1 MSCRANFAPSG
12 CRFEIQQAGI
22 AEIPMDSAKAKSKN
36 ERNEYVL
43 FRVLC
48 TPFTKLTMHCNN
60 PELYPSATGQQAGQP
75 RYGHLIGNRWVDS
88 TADALPVI
96 APATGEHFAW
106 ISGGGSAEIDAAV
119 AAARNALDG
128 EWGLVTATERGRLMQ
143 KFASLVL
150 ASEERLA
157 WVEAHDTG
165 KPISQARTDIRA
177 VARYFE
183 FYGGAADKIHG
194 EVIPYLNGYNVSVV
208 REPLG
213 ITAHITPWNYPAQ
226 MFGRTIAPALAM
238 GNAAVLKPAE
248 EACLICMEL
257 GALAVEA
264 GFPAGALNIVTGLGE
279 QAGAA
284 LTRHP
289 GINFVSFTGS
299 PEVGRLVQESAAIH
313 HVPVVLELGGKSPQV
328 VFADADLEAAASMV
342 CRGITQNAGQTCS
355 AGSRVLVERSVF
367 DTFMVLLAA
376 RFAEV
381 RIGTPGEDADLGPL
395 INRTQQEKVLS
406 FIENARRDGL
416 PLVAQSAVPEALK
429 NGFFVP
435 PSVFG
440 PVSADNAL
448 VCQEVFGPVLA
459 VQVFDDEDDAVALA
473 NGTEFGLV
481 AGVWTRDGA
490 RQQRMAR
497 RIVSGQVFINCYGA
511 GGGVELPFG
520 GTKRSGH
527 GREKGLM
534 ALEEVSTTK
543 TVVNCYL

>member
-1 MSCRANFAPSG
+1 MRC
-12 CRFEIQQAGI
+12 C
-22 AEIPMDSAKAKSKN
+22 
-36 ERNEYVL
+36 
-43 FRVLC
+43 FRILR
-48 TPFTKLTMHCNN
+48 TPFTKLTMHCNK
-60 PELYPSATGQQAGQP
+60 PELFPSATGQHAGQP
-75 RYGHLIGNRWVDS
+75 RYGHLIGNRWVES
-88 TADALPVI
+88 TDALLPVI
-96 APATGEHFAW
+96 APATGECFAW
-106 ISGGGSAEIDAAV
+106 LSSGGSAEIDSAV
-119 AAARNALDG
+119 AAARAALNG
-128 EWGLVTATERGRLMQ
+128 EWGLLTATERGRLMQ

-165 KPISQARTDIRA
+165 KPISQARADIRA

-213 ITAHITPWNYPAQ
+213 VTAHITPWNYPAQ
-226 MFGRTIAPALAM
+226 MFGRTVAPALAM

-248 EACLICMEL
+248 EACLICLEL
-257 GALAVEA
+257 GSLAVEA

-313 HVPVVLELGGKSPQV
+313 HVPVVLELGGKSPQL

-342 CRGITQNAGQTCS
+342 CKAITQNAGQTCS

-367 DTFMVLLAA
+367 DTFMALLTA
-376 RFAEV
+376 RFASV
-381 RIGTPGEDADLGPL
+381 RIGTPEEDADVGPL
-395 INRTQQEKVLS
+395 INQTQQEKVLS

-416 PLVAQSAVPEALK
+416 SLIAQTAVPASVK

-435 PSVFG
+435 P
-440 PVSADNAL
+440 
-448 VCQEVFGPVLA
+448 
-459 VQVFDDEDDAVALA
+459 
-473 NGTEFGLV
+473 
-481 AGVWTRDGA
+481 
-490 RQQRMAR
+490 
-497 RIVSGQVFINCYGA
+497 
-511 GGGVELPFG
+511 
-520 GTKRSGH
+520 
-527 GREKGLM
+527 
-534 ALEEVSTTK
+534 
-543 TVVNCYL
+543 

>member
-1 MSCRANFAPSG
+1 
-12 CRFEIQQAGI
+12 
-22 AEIPMDSAKAKSKN
+22 
-36 ERNEYVL
+36 
-43 FRVLC
+43 
-48 TPFTKLTMHCNN
+48 MHCTH
-60 PELYPSATGQQAGQP
+60 PDLYPAATGRQSGQP
-75 RYGHLIGNRWVDS
+75 RYGHLIDNRWIDS
-88 TADALPVI
+88 KGAALPVL
-96 APATGEHFAW
+96 APATGESFAW
-106 ISGGGSAEIDAAV
+106 IASGGSHEIDMAV
-119 AAARNALDG
+119 AAARAALDG
-128 EWGLVTATERGRLMQ
+128 AWGRFTAAERGRLML
-143 KFASLVL
+143 KFSALVL
-150 ASEERLA
+150 TSEERLA

-165 KPISQARTDIRA
+165 KPISQARADIRA

-213 ITAHITPWNYPAQ
+213 VTAHITPWNYPAQ
-226 MFGRTIAPALAM
+226 MFGRTVAPALAM
-238 GNAAVLKPAE
+238 GNAVVLKPAE
-248 EACLICMEL
+248 EACLICLEL

-279 QAGAA
+279 TAGAA

-328 VFADADLEAAASMV
+328 VFADADLETAATQV
-342 CRGITQNAGQTCS
+342 CKAITQNAGQTCS
-355 AGSRVLVERSVF
+355 AGSRVLVQRSVF
-367 DTFMVLLAA
+367 DSFIALLKA
-376 RFAEV
+376 RFAAV
-381 RIGTPGEDADLGPL
+381 RIGTPEQDVDLGPL
-395 INRTQQEKVLS
+395 INRTQQDKVLA
-406 FIENARRDGL
+406 FIANAQRDGL
-416 PLVAQSAVPEALK
+416 ALVAQTPVPADLR

-440 PVSADNAL
+440 PVPADNPL

-459 VQVFDDEDDAVALA
+459 VQVFDDEDEAVSLA

-490 RQQRMAR
+490 RQQRMAK

-527 GREKGLM
+527 GREKGRM
-534 ALEEVSTTK
+534 ALEELSTTK